1 MIINGLALPR
11 YDEEP
16 LIGKHYPYAHQIIA
30 RDAIRSVDEFFLFI
44 TSPTGSGKT
53 DAWAVPALKDDDL
66 GVVIAL
72 YPTNAL
78 AEDQYRSITR
88 LKESLNSNKRIE
100 FVTANTLGLK
110 RDALSYRITK
120 GEILGDMVRKMALQG
135 GGIVITN
142 PDIFIYALKGY
153 YYDEYLKSVFKN
165 HINTV
170 VFDEFHLYDLRQS
183 DIILFMLH
191 DVLCTEGTA
200 MRKFIFLSATPNE
213 KMKYKIKNVI
223 GGKFIDTDNYGGTNI
238 IDEQPIMPEVELE
251 FRHAQRFMAGDSFLK
266 DLKWFEDFKGDERM
280 AIIFDSAH
288 EVAVISDMLRRE
300 TDWDVCERSG
310 FRKDSMDES
319 FDVLVGNKAVEV
331 GIDFKGEYAIQRL
344 VFSGHTVSEFLQR
357 FGRLRNPIPDVRYK
371 SVCFAPSEVVDYFKN
386 FERLSRQQL
395 EANMRKTLHDPAI
408 VDNFRWRYGYLEA
421 YEYIYKNAYG
431 IGVNEARIMQR
442 SGHPFQP
449 LTGGLPSDKKD
460 DYFRQ
465 GLELIRE
472 HYFMERGETAG
483 DICRS
488 VGLLEKSTK
497 PEILDLME
505 ELGSF
510 RGKGIDI
517 AYYDL
522 NNIKNEPFGTYN
534 AFFLLRWADMDILPK
549 KQFKRRVPDDF
560 SKKIEEVSD
569 RVVGYAIIKNW
580 IEKPRYVKLVGRNP
594 KQVDLPEKGRRPEKA
609 YGLLPWVKNFND
621 IDDRLDIS
629 TIVNT
634 VKSKGLF
641 CRYLSHSGKTSK
653 EFYDIDDYTV
663 LINFRDDGSLAI
675 GLDAIYVDCVIYD
688 RLSAR

>member
-1 MIINGLALPR
+1 LIIDRLALPR

-30 RDAIRSVDEFFLFI
+30 RDTIRNIDEFFLFI

-53 DAWAVPALKDDDL
+53 DSWAIPALKENDL

-78 AEDQYRSITR
+78 AEDQYRSIAR
-88 LKESLNSNKRIE
+88 LKESLNSKKRIE
-100 FVTANTLGLK
+100 FVTADTLGLK

-120 GEILGDMVRKMALQG
+120 GEILIDIVRKMALQD
-135 GGIVITN
+135 GGIIVTN
-142 PDIFIYALKGY
+142 PDIFVYALKGY
-153 YYDEYLKSVFKN
+153 YYDEYLNSVFKN

-191 DVLCTEGTA
+191 DVLLTDDTA

-213 KMKYKIKNVI
+213 KIENKVKNVI
-223 GGKFIDTDNYGGTNI
+223 GGNFIDTVNYGAANI
-238 IDEQPIMPEVELE
+238 IDKQPIMPEVDLE
-251 FRHAQRFMAGDSFLK
+251 FRHSQRFMAGESFLK
-266 DLKWFEDFKGDERM
+266 DLKWFEDFKGNERM

-288 EVAVISDMLRRE
+288 EVAVISDVLRRE

-331 GIDFKGEYAIQRL
+331 GIDFKDEYAIQRL

-357 FGRLRNPIPDVRYK
+357 FGRLRNPIPGVMYK
-371 SVCFAPSEVVDYFKN
+371 AVCFTPLEVVNHFKTLK
-386 FERLSRQQL
+386 RISRQQL
-395 EANMRKTLHDPAI
+395 EENLRQTLHDPAI

-421 YEYIYKNAYG
+421 YEYTYKNAYG
-431 IGVNEARIMQR
+431 IGVDKARIMQR
-442 SGHPFQP
+442 TRCSFPP
-449 LTGGLPSDKKD
+449 LTGGMPSDKKD
-460 DYFRQ
+460 IYFTQ

-472 HYFMERGETAG
+472 HYFINRIKTA
-483 DICRS
+483 DEIFES

-510 RGKGIDI
+510 RGNGIDI
-517 AYYDL
+517 AYFDI
-522 NNIKNEPFGTYN
+522 NNQKNEPFGTYN
-534 AFFLLRWADMDILPK
+534 AFFLLRWADMDILSK
-549 KQFKRRVPDDF
+549 KQFKKRIPDDF
-560 SKKIEEVSD
+560 AKKIKEVSE
-569 RVVGYAIIKNW
+569 RVFGYAIIKNW
-580 IEKPRYVKLVGRNP
+580 IEKPRYVKLVGSNP
-594 KQVDLPEKGRRPEKA
+594 KQVDLLEKDRKPEKA
-609 YGLLPWVKNFND
+609 YRLLPVVKNIND
-621 IDDRLDIS
+621 IDNQLDIS
-629 TIVNT
+629 TIVNSM
-634 VKSKGLF
+634 KSKGLF
-641 CRYLSHSGKTSK
+641 CRYLAHSGKKSK
-653 EFYDIDDYTV
+653 QFYDIDDYTV
-663 LINFRDDGSLAI
+663 LINFKEGSLAI

-688 RLSAR
+688 KISTA

>member
-1 MIINGLALPR
+1 MIIDGLALPR

-16 LIGKHYPYAHQIIA
+16 LVGKHYPYAHQIIA
-30 RDAIRSVDEFFLFI
+30 RDTIRNIDEFFLYI

-53 DAWAVPALKDDDL
+53 DAWAVPALKDNEL

-78 AEDQYRSITR
+78 AEDQHMSMIR
-88 LKESLNSNKRIE
+88 LKESLNSNKQIQ
-100 FVTANTLGLK
+100 FITADILGLK
-110 RDALSYRITK
+110 RDESSYRITK
-120 GEILGDMVRKMALQG
+120 GEILANIVRKMALQG
-135 GGIVITN
+135 GGIIVTN
-142 PDIFIYALKGY
+142 PDIFVYALKGY

-183 DIILFMLH
+183 DIILFLLH
-191 DVLCTEGTA
+191 DILCTEGTA

-213 KMKYKIKNVI
+213 EMKSKIKNVI
-223 GGKFIDTDNYGGTNI
+223 AGHFIDACHQSAMNI

-251 FRHAQRFMAGDSFLK
+251 FRHAHRFMAGESFLK
-266 DLKWFEDFKGDERM
+266 DLEYFKDFKGEHRM

-288 EVAVISDMLRRE
+288 EVAVISEALRRN

-310 FRKDSMDES
+310 FRKDPLDNS
-319 FDVLVGNKAVEV
+319 FDILVGNKAVEV

-357 FGRLRNPIPDVRYK
+357 FGRLRNPIPDVTYK
-371 SVCFAPSEVVDYFKN
+371 AVCFAPLGVVDYFKN
-386 FERLSRQQL
+386 YERLSRQIL
-395 EANMRKTLHDPAI
+395 EENLRKTMHDPAI
-408 VDNFRWRYGYLEA
+408 VGNFRWRYGYLEA

-442 SGHPFQP
+442 SERSFPP

-460 DYFRQ
+460 IYFSQ

-472 HYFMERGETAG
+472 HYFMNRVETA
-483 DICRS
+483 DNVLES
-488 VGLLEKSTK
+488 VGLLQKSTK

-510 RGKGIDI
+510 RGTGIDI
-517 AYYDL
+517 AYYD
-522 NNIKNEPFGTYN
+522 IKNKTFGTYN
-534 AFFLLRWADMDILPK
+534 AFFILRWADMDILPK
-549 KQFKRRVPDDF
+549 KQFKRRVPDSL

-569 RVVGYAIIKNW
+569 RVVGYAIIKNL

-594 KQVDLPEKGRRPEKA
+594 KQVDLPEKGRKPEKA
-609 YGLLPWVKNFND
+609 YGLLPVVKNIND
-621 IDDRLDIS
+621 LDDQLNVFP
-629 TIVNT
+629 IVNT
-634 VKSKGLF
+634 MKSKGLF
-641 CRYLSHSGKTSK
+641 CRYLTHSGKVSK
-653 EFYDIDDYTV
+653 RFYDLDDYTM
-663 LINFRDDGSLAI
+663 LINFKDGSLAL
-675 GLDAIYVDCVIYD
+675 GLDAIYADCVIYES
-688 RLSAR
+688 LLPT